1 MAIYNGYRWYE
12 DENNKRTKVHI
23 DDALCAFDNFIGYQ
37 GEPPTTATQ
46 FKNLKAIGGTKTK
59 TVWKESTTAPT
70 WTEVQTKQ
78 TELTTAAQKQ
88 LDDKLSAYRKLSMT
102 DDEIRAIDPTLLEE

>member
-1 MAIYNGYRWYE
+1 MAIHNGNRWHE
-12 DENNKRTKVHI
+12 DENGKRTKVHI
-23 DDALCAFDNFIGYQ
+23 DDALCAFDNFIGYK
-37 GEPPTTATQ
+37 GDVPTTATQ
-46 FKNLKAIGGTKTK
+46 FKNLKPMGGTKSK
-59 TVWKESTTAPT
+59 TVWKEGTTAPT

-78 TELTTAAQKQ
+78 TELTTAAQKR

>member
-1 MAIYNGYRWYE
+1 MAIYNGYRWHE

-37 GEPPTTATQ
+37 GEPPTTATE
-46 FKNLKAIGGTKTK
+46 FKNLKPMGGTKSK
-59 TVWKESTTAPT
+59 TVWKEDTTAPT

-78 TELTTAAQKQ
+78 TELTTKAQTDIDTKI
-88 LDDKLSAYRKLSMT
+88 SAYRKLSMT
-102 DDEIRAIDPTLLEE
+102 DDEINALDPNLLQE